1 MNRLRS
7 EPKTH
12 ISVFI
17 TLFLAALVMLGGGI
31 LHAVYKNS
39 QVRTDRLID
48 QAEKR
53 IEQTRVKIRMVDV
66 RMDRLLDRYE
76 MKERLKF
83 SGSALVDATPA
94 DIEVI
99 EPMTITAPEQE
110 VAVVRE

>member
-17 TLFLAALVMLGGGI
+17 TLFLAALVMVGGGI

-53 IEQTRVKIRMVDV
+53 TEQTHVKIRMVDV

-83 SGSALVDATPA
+83 SGSALVDVMPA

-99 EPMTITAPEQE
+99 EPGAPEQE
-110 VAVVRE
+110 VAGIRD

>member
-12 ISVFI
+12 ISVYI
-17 TLFLAALVMLGGGI
+17 TLFLAALVMVGGGI

-53 IEQTRVKIRMVDV
+53 IERTHVKIRMVDV
-66 RMDRLLDRYE
+66 RMDKLLDRYE
-76 MKERLKF
+76 MKERLKY
-83 SGSALVDATPA
+83 SGSALVDVTPA
-94 DIEVI
+94 DIEVV
-99 EPMTITAPEQE
+99 EPAGPDDPQE
-110 VAVVRE
+110 VAAIRN